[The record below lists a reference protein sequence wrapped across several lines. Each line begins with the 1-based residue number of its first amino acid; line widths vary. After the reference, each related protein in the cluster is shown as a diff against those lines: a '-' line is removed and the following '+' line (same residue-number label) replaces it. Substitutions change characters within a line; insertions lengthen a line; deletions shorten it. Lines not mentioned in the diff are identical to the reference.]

1 MSVAPSSDLSPAVH
15 AAIEELYT
23 AFARPTPREVDGCPC
38 CTTEAELRGLVETPL
53 RELAEEQLGNYSFS
67 ALLTVGSPDDL
78 RYFWPRM
85 VELSTRGEMWPD
97 VEIVIAKPALAE
109 WRSWPSAEQ
118 EAIERFA
125 RAWMADLARRELDG
139 HEVGKWVCA
148 FGRLF
153 EDVVPLLS
161 PLLEPCPAAEAN
173 LFALYSVNAR
183 KVGRGKLASSF
194 WRDAPANEARV
205 ADWLRS
211 EPVVD
216 ALSRFYAR
224 SE

>member
-1 MSVAPSSDLSPAVH
+1 MHPELES
-15 AAIEELYT
+15 AIEAMYA
-23 AFARPTPREVDGCPC
+23 AFARPVPLEVDGCPC
-38 CTTEAELRGLVETPL
+38 CITEAQLRALVETPL
-53 RELAEEQLGNYSFS
+53 RELADEQLGSYSFS

-97 VEIVIAKPALAE
+97 VEIVIAKPARAG
-109 WRSWPSAEQ
+109 WRSWPRAEQ

-139 HEVGKWVCA
+139 HEVNEWICA

-183 KVGRGKLASSF
+183 KVGRGKLTNSF
-194 WRDAPANEARV
+194 WHDAPANEARV

-216 ALSRFYAR
+216 ALSRFYAT